1 MGDPVTKIMV
11 KTLNDFFTSVFTS
24 KTGLQESKVLE
35 KVHSKEDPLHGRGS
49 G

>member
-1 MGDPVTKIMV
+1 MTKIMA
-11 KTLNDFFTSVFTS
+11 KALNDFFTLVFTS

-35 KVHSKEDPLHGRGS
+35 KVHSKEDALRGRGS